1 MSVRTGKSASA
12 MYTIARA
19 GGFTGAVTVTAEKL
33 AAFDAT
39 LSLSATTLSGSTAS
53 TDLRI
58 SAGRNAVAG
67 TYPVRVRFTSGSLVH
82 DVTVNVTVTKH

>member
-12 MYTIARA
+12 TYTIARS
-19 GGFTGAVTVTAEKL
+19 GSFTGAVSVTAEKL

-53 TDLRI
+53 TDLRVA
-58 SAGRNAVAG
+58 AGRNAVPG
-67 TYPVRVRFTSGSLVH
+67 TYAVRVRFASGSLVK
-82 DVTVNVTVTKH
+82 DVLVNVTVAKK

>member
-1 MSVRTGKSASA
+1 VRVAKTASA
-12 MYTIARA
+12 TYSIARV
-19 GGFTGAVTVTAEKL
+19 GGFTGAVSVTAEKL

-39 LSLSATTLSGSTAS
+39 LTLSASTLSGSTAS
-53 TDLRI
+53 TDLRVA
-58 SAGRNAVAG
+58 AGRNAVAG